1 MKAEQS
7 GFVMITD
14 LRRRD
19 NSFAVNEANCAGNLR
34 LPAASVAV
42 PGSSRSSCCSRMANI
57 ETAVPFGPQS
67 PSNAASLTKQFT
79 AVAVL
84 MLNERGM
91 LDLNAAIRSVLA

>member
-1 MKAEQS
+1 
-7 GFVMITD
+7 
-14 LRRRD
+14 
-19 NSFAVNEANCAGNLR
+19 
-34 LPAASVAV
+34 
-42 PGSSRSSCCSRMANI
+42 MANI